1 MWTFSCSW
9 WTAAA
14 LEVRRLSD
22 LLVLRNYCSPRPIIH
37 LRSHF
42 PWSLEHPL
50 PPVRLSCTWLSRGY
64 SGLQSFSAYQHTALS
79 SLFFSSLRRL
89 EPCVRWLLIPMEA
102 TSALSAAGRICTSTP
117 NRQKIP
123 RSLNASP
130 AGTAMTPSI
139 IHRRPNARPPRLV
152 VMQMT
157 VRMTA
162 I

>member
-1 MWTFSCSW
+1 M
-9 WTAAA
+9 
-14 LEVRRLSD
+14 EVRRLRD
-22 LLVLRNYCSPRPIIH
+22 LLVVRNYCSSQPIIH

-50 PPVRLSCTWLSRGY
+50 QSVRLSCTWLSRGY
-64 SGLQSFSAYQHTALS
+64 SGFQSSSAYHHAALS
-79 SLFFSSLRRL
+79 SFLFSSVRQLD
-89 EPCVRWLLIPMEA
+89 PCIRWLLIPKEA

-130 AGTAMTPSI
+130 IGTAMTPSI
-139 IHRRPNARPPRLV
+139 IHRRPNARPPRLA